1 METLHIS
8 CQRYRWNFLTGR
20 YQMKFDKIL
29 FGWLLWNIQE
39 ITGHDGDSINNY
51 DLKDD
56 FIGLGVDPRQSNF
69 VINPRRIPNRKKS
82 MKSFILFW
90 SSQNKEGRQTCQ
102 LIKDKLWFSQ
112 GLLKAL

>member
-1 METLHIS
+1 
-8 CQRYRWNFLTGR
+8 
-20 YQMKFDKIL
+20 MKFDKIL

-90 SSQNKEGRQTCQ
+90 SSKNKEGRQTCQ